1 MRGRLTIPFLVLITL
16 SAYSASTYG
25 QPEDFED
32 EGFYQ
37 SYKFGHPD
45 NPSEAWMLAFG
56 GKLYDQWWAV
66 LLTDPPKG
74 THPSYPKI
82 GQKPTLESWRCVT
95 CHGWDYRGRNGAFGS
110 GLNYTGIAGIDGAI
124 GRDLW
129 DIVRV
134 LRDDTHGFTKELIPD
149 NPALALAFFV
159 SHGQVNKEKLIDSG
173 TGRFAGNPK
182 QGRAIFQNLCAICHD
197 YDGRA
202 WIEGEAGIGDTLG
215 AIASNDP
222 WRAMHKVM
230 NGQTYADM
238 PAVRALGLQ
247 TVLDILSYVQTLPK
261 E

>member
-1 MRGRLTIPFLVLITL
+1 MSKADGRASRRVHILPGRTPRG
-16 SAYSASTYG
+16 
-25 QPEDFED
+25 
-32 EGFYQ
+32 
-37 SYKFGHPD
+37 
-45 NPSEAWMLAFG
+45 
-56 GKLYDQWWAV
+56 
-66 LLTDPPKG
+66 
-74 THPSYPKI
+74 
-82 GQKPTLESWRCVT
+82 
-95 CHGWDYRGRNGAFGS
+95 
-110 GLNYTGIAGIDGAI
+110 AGIDGAI

-134 LRDDTHGFTKELIPD
+134 LRDDTHGFTKEQIPD
-149 NPALALAFFV
+149 DPALALAFFV
-159 SHGQVNKEKLIDSG
+159 SQGQVNKENLIDAE
-173 TGRFAGNPK
+173 TGRFAVNPE

-238 PAVRALGLQ
+238 PAIRALGLQ
-247 TVLDILSYVQTLPK
+247 TVLDVLSYVQTLPT